1 MMENLRF
8 MLAAGGTGGH
18 LAPALA
24 LARALKKARPEA
36 DCLFVG
42 SGRPVEAKMLDSSG
56 FRRIVL
62 RSSGWKGQ
70 GPLGRLKA
78 LGRAL
83 VAFWEALGLIRAYR
97 PRICFGAGGYVT
109 VPVGLAA
116 RILGVP
122 LVVHEQNSRA
132 GLSNRLLGRLAD
144 RVMLGF
150 GEAAVAFPAAKT
162 VVTGNPVRPEIA
174 ALGLGGRSFGP
185 PPLTV
190 LVTGGSQGA
199 RGLNLAAAPALAAL
213 GRGGPAVKIVHQA
226 GAPDLEAVRAVYR
239 QAGLAVEVEDF
250 YQDMAALYRRVDL
263 VVSRAGAIT
272 VTELAAAGLPAVLVP
287 LPTAADDHQ
296 TVNARLLE
304 AAGAAVVLPQSGLT
318 PEALA
323 EVLAGLLARPEKL
336 AAMSRAAAKLVRPDA
351 DERMAAICL
360 ELAGA
365 AGEPRE
371 RCGEGGR

>member
-1 MMENLRF
+1 MAKLRF
-8 MLAAGGTGGH
+8 ILAAGGTGGH

-24 LARALKKARPEA
+24 LALALKKARPEA
-36 DCLFVG
+36 DCLFIG

-56 FRRIVL
+56 FRRVVL

-70 GPLGRLKA
+70 GPLGRIKA
-78 LGRAL
+78 LWRAL
-83 VAFWEALGLIRAYR
+83 TAFREAWGLIRGYR
-97 PRICFGAGGYVT
+97 PQVCFGASGYVT
-109 VPVGLAA
+109 APVGLAA
-116 RILGVP
+116 WILRVP
-122 LVVHEQNSRA
+122 LAVHEQNSRA
-132 GLSNRLLGRLAD
+132 GLSNKLLGRLAD

-150 GEAAVAFPAAKT
+150 GEAASSFPAAKT

-174 ALGLGGRSFGP
+174 ALGQVRRSFGP

-213 GRGGPAVKIVHQA
+213 GRAGPPLKIVHQA
-226 GAPDLEAVRAVYR
+226 GAADLEAVRAVYR
-239 QAGLAVEVEDF
+239 EAGLAAEVEDF
-250 YQDMAALYRRVDL
+250 FQDMAGLYRRVDL

-296 TVNARLLE
+296 TINARLLE
-304 AAGAAVVLPQSGLT
+304 SVGAAVVLPQPGLS
-318 PEALA
+318 PAALS

-336 AAMSRAAAKLVRPDA
+336 AAMSRAAVKLARPDA
-351 DERMAAICL
+351 AERMAAICL

-365 AGEPRE
+365 NREP
-371 RCGEGGR
+371 EGRIGGGG